1 MTKNRIVHWEL
12 LGQDSGAMRD
22 FYSSVFDW
30 KPRDVEGF
38 PHYYTVEEEGIGVA
52 GAVGRGPEDMPSYS
66 CIYVSC
72 DDINETLEAVEEAG
86 GKTVVP
92 RTEIPGIVIFA
103 MFTDPAGNLVGLSEG
118 E

>member
-12 LGQDSGAMRD
+12 LGEDSGAMRT
-22 FYSSVFDW
+22 FYSKVFDW
-30 KPRDVEGF
+30 KPADVEGF
-38 PHYYTVEEEGIGVA
+38 PHYYMVEDEGIGLA
-52 GAVGRGPEDMPSYS
+52 GAIGRGPEEMPSYS

-72 DDINETLEAVEEAG
+72 NDINETLKTVEGAG

-92 RTEIPGIVIFA
+92 RTVIPDVVTFA
-103 MFTDPAGNLVGLSEG
+103 LFTDPAGNLVGLSEG